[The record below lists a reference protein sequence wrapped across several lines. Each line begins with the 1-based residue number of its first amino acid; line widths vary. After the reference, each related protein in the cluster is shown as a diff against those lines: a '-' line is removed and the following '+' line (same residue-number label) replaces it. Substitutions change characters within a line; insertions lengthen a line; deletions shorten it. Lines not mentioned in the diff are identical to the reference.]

1 VERLVTESQPVN
13 GQILEIRFRQNGE
26 PFRKVIS
33 RSATRSRTKY
43 ASWKMG
49 RHIQADSTAD
59 VPIMLELDT
68 DYQVTA
74 FNEQPCLIRY
84 SLGGIE
90 HAHYPDLLAEYDD
103 KRVLI
108 EVKRV
113 SDELDEAIHERTRLM
128 AQELPKFGFEY
139 QLRLA
144 DPLRATTRMANARE
158 LLRWGRAPVST
169 IEFDRIRKKFDVRA
183 RVSWK
188 NICAWSRRGLYRRI
202 ASRLVLEGAIRVDLE
217 APMSDWNLQW
227 AGRA

>member
-1 VERLVTESQPVN
+1 MERLVAESQPVT
-13 GQILEIRFRQNGE
+13 GQILEVRFRENGG
-26 PFRKVIS
+26 PIRKVIS

-68 DYQVTA
+68 DYEVTA

-84 SLGGIE
+84 LLGGIE
-90 HAHYPDLLAEYDD
+90 YAHYPDILAEYDA

-113 SDELDEAIHERTRLM
+113 SDELDEAVQARTRLM
-128 AQELPKFGFEY
+128 VQELPKFGFEY
-139 QLRLA
+139 QLRLT
-144 DPLRATTRMANARE
+144 DPLRTTTRLANARE
-158 LLRWGRAPVST
+158 LLRWGRAPIST
-169 IEFDRIRKKFDVRA
+169 LEFDRIRRKFDARA

-188 NICAWSRRGLYRRI
+188 NICDWSSRGLYRRI

-217 APMSDWNLQW
+217 APMSDWSLQW
-227 AGRA
+227 AGRS